1 MMKKRNRKRIS
12 CLLSALLLLVMSI
25 GWSVMAMADDA
36 VNKDSSKPTVWIIGD
51 STVSS
56 FADNYYYPRYGWGTQ
71 IDKYL
76 DGTYEVK
83 NIALSGRSSKSYV
96 NDKEYKELTAGMK
109 QGDYLLIGF
118 GHNDEKAE
126 ADRYTDPNGDY
137 KTAGSFANSLYENY
151 IKPAQAAGTTV
162 ILCTPIVRRTATAE
176 WSDSNLHITKDSG
189 DFKGGDYAQSIRNL
203 GKELNIPVVDMTKM
217 TKELYDTLGPDETV
231 NLHAWTSSK
240 ATSVDNTHTN
250 IYGGTYNAYLV
261 TKTIKEL
268 GVAGISEH
276 ITAKEAPVKA
286 DVLKSNPDYKEAE
299 YSGELKQS
307 ELWKDAGVF
316 KGSIFGDIGG
326 DPNLIK
332 DKFILEGNEDGS
344 IHIAV
349 NGKGKI
355 SSTTDGMAMYY
366 YKVPADSNFVITA
379 NATVNSINK
388 HNQVAFGL
396 MARDAMYIDVNDK
409 SALGDYVAAGSIQQG
424 TANCFKR
431 KDGALGYGGKLE
443 NPVEAGKTYALKI
456 ESNSDGY
463 ACTFGDNAAIS
474 GGFDFKLTSIDA
486 DYVYVG
492 LFVARQADVTF
503 SDIKLVVDGKVV
515 TGSDVKPDDNKPGD
529 NKPGDNKPGD
539 NKPGDNKPGDNK
551 PGDNKPGDNKPGDNT
566 PSTPSDTPNTPS
578 DTPSTP
584 SDTPSTPSDTP
595 STPDS
600 DKVNAVIKADAGI
613 NIKAEVPVSGITF
626 TEEEKKEI
634 ENGSTV
640 SVSMEVKDV
649 TATVSESD
657 KKLVEDKVK
666 EVLNNGVV
674 GAYLDLTLLKKV
686 GSLKEVSVTET
697 AAGVVVKLDI
707 PESLKNTDSSVE
719 RKYTVVRI
727 HDGVAEALET
737 SCENGV
743 ITFTTDKFSTYA
755 ICYEDVAATG
765 NGQASDNT
773 INTGDVYNIAL
784 YVLFAVV
791 SCAGLAF
798 VVLRRKSV
806 VR

>member
-503 SDIKLVVDGKVV
+503 SDIKLVVDGKVI
-515 TGSDVKPDDNKPGD
+515 TGSDVKPD
-529 NKPGDNKPGD
+529 
-539 NKPGDNKPGDNK
+539 
-551 PGDNKPGDNKPGDNT
+551 DNKPGDNKPGDNT

-765 NGQASDNT
+765 NGQSSDNT

>member
-268 GVAGISEH
+268 GVAGMSEH

-539 NKPGDNKPGDNK
+539 NKPGDNKPGDN
-551 PGDNKPGDNKPGDNT
+551 T
-566 PSTPSDTPNTPS
+566 PSTPSDTPN
-578 DTPSTP
+578 TP

-674 GAYLDLTLLKKV
+674 GVYLDLTLLKKV

>member
-539 NKPGDNKPGDNK
+539 NKPGDN
-551 PGDNKPGDNKPGDNT
+551 T
-566 PSTPSDTPNTPS
+566 PSTPS

-584 SDTPSTPSDTP
+584 SDTPNTPSDTP

-765 NGQASDNT
+765 NGQSSDNT

>member
-36 VNKDSSKPTVWIIGD
+36 VNKYSSKPTVWIIGD

-539 NKPGDNKPGDNK
+539 N
-551 PGDNKPGDNKPGDNT
+551 T
-566 PSTPSDTPNTPS
+566 PSTPSDTPNTPSDTPSTPSDTPSTPS

-765 NGQASDNT
+765 NGQSSDNT

>member
-151 IKPAQAAGTTV
+151 IKTAQAAGTTV

-539 NKPGDNKPGDNK
+539 N
-551 PGDNKPGDNKPGDNT
+551 T
-566 PSTPSDTPNTPS
+566 PSTPSDTPN
-578 DTPSTP
+578 TP

-765 NGQASDNT
+765 NGQSSDNT

>member
-276 ITAKEAPVKA
+276 ITAKEAPVKT

-539 NKPGDNKPGDNK
+539 NKPGDNKPGDN
-551 PGDNKPGDNKPGDNT
+551 T
-566 PSTPSDTPNTPS
+566 PSTPSDTPN
-578 DTPSTP
+578 
-584 SDTPSTPSDTP
+584 TPSDTP

-765 NGQASDNT
+765 NGQSSDNT

>member
-503 SDIKLVVDGKVV
+503 SDIKLVVDGKVI

-529 NKPGDNKPGD
+529 NKPDDNKPGD
-539 NKPGDNKPGDNK
+539 NKPGN
-551 PGDNKPGDNKPGDNT
+551 
-566 PSTPSDTPNTPS
+566 STPSDTPDDNKPG
-578 DTPSTP
+578 DSTP

-595 STPDS
+595 STSDS
-600 DKVNAVIKADAGI
+600 DKVNAVIKADDGI

>member
-539 NKPGDNKPGDNK
+539 NKPGDN
-551 PGDNKPGDNKPGDNT
+551 T

-765 NGQASDNT
+765 NGQSSDNT

-791 SCAGLAF
+791 SCEGLAF

>member
-503 SDIKLVVDGKVV
+503 SDIKLVVDGKVI
-515 TGSDVKPDDNKPGD
+515 TGSDVNPDDNKPGD

-551 PGDNKPGDNKPGDNT
+551 PGDNKPDDNKPGDNT
-566 PSTPSDTPNTPS
+566 PSTPSDTPN
-578 DTPSTP
+578 TP

-765 NGQASDNT
+765 NGQSSDNT

>member
-503 SDIKLVVDGKVV
+503 SDIKLVVDGKVI
-515 TGSDVKPDDNKPGD
+515 TGSDVKPD
-529 NKPGDNKPGD
+529 
-539 NKPGDNKPGDNK
+539 DNK

-566 PSTPSDTPNTPS
+566 PSTPSDTPN
-578 DTPSTP
+578 TP

-765 NGQASDNT
+765 NGQSSDNT

>member
-96 NDKEYKELTAGMK
+96 NDKEYNELTSGMK

-162 ILCTPIVRRTATAE
+162 ILCTPIVRRTATTE

-539 NKPGDNKPGDNK
+539 NKPD
-551 PGDNKPGDNKPGDNT
+551 DNKPGDNT

-765 NGQASDNT
+765 NGQSSDNT

>member
-83 NIALSGRSSKSYV
+83 N
-96 NDKEYKELTAGMK
+96 KEYNELTSGMK

-203 GKELNIPVVDMTKM
+203 GNELNIPVVDMTKM

-355 SSTTDGMAMYY
+355 SSTTDGIAMYY
-366 YKVPADSNFVITA
+366 YKVPAGSNFVITA

-503 SDIKLVVDGKVV
+503 SDIKLVVDGKVI
-515 TGSDVKPDDNKPGD
+515 TGSDVKPGDTPDDSKPGDSTPSDTPDDNKPGDSTPSDTPDDNKPGD
-529 NKPGDNKPGD
+529 N
-539 NKPGDNKPGDNK
+539 
-551 PGDNKPGDNKPGDNT
+551 
-566 PSTPSDTPNTPS
+566 TPSDTPNTPS
-578 DTPSTP
+578 DTPST
-584 SDTPSTPSDTP
+584 S
-595 STPDS
+595 DS
-600 DKVNAVIKADAGI
+600 DKVNAVIKADDGI

-634 ENGSTV
+634 ENGSAV

-697 AAGVVVKLDI
+697 AAGVVVRLDI

-791 SCAGLAF
+791 SCAGFAF

>member
-137 KTAGSFANSLYENY
+137 KTAGSFSNSLYENY

-503 SDIKLVVDGKVV
+503 SDIKLVVDGKVI
-515 TGSDVKPDDNKPGD
+515 TGSDVNPDDNKPGD

-551 PGDNKPGDNKPGDNT
+551 PDDNKPGDNT

-613 NIKAEVPVSGITF
+613 NIKAELPVSGITF

-649 TATVSESD
+649 TDTVSESD

-765 NGQASDNT
+765 NGQSSDNT

>member
-539 NKPGDNKPGDNK
+539 N
-551 PGDNKPGDNKPGDNT
+551 T

-578 DTPSTP
+578 DTP

-737 SCENGV
+737 GCENGV

-765 NGQASDNT
+765 NGQSSDNT

>member
-503 SDIKLVVDGKVV
+503 SDIKLVVDGKVI
-515 TGSDVKPDDNKPGD
+515 TGSDVNPDDNKPGD

-551 PGDNKPGDNKPGDNT
+551 PDDNKPGDNT
-566 PSTPSDTPNTPS
+566 PSTPSDTPN
-578 DTPSTP
+578 TP

-765 NGQASDNT
+765 NGQSSDNT

>member
-355 SSTTDGMAMYY
+355 SSTTDGIAMYY

-409 SALGDYVAAGSIQQG
+409 SALGDYVAAGSIKQG

-431 KDGALGYGGKLE
+431 KDGALGYGGTLE

-503 SDIKLVVDGKVV
+503 SDIKLVVDGKVI
-515 TGSDVKPDDNKPGD
+515 TGSDVKPGDTPDDSKPGD
-529 NKPGDNKPGD
+529 STPSDTPD
-539 NKPGDNKPGDNK
+539 
-551 PGDNKPGDNKPGDNT
+551 DNKPGDNT
-566 PSTPSDTPNTPS
+566 PSDTPN
-578 DTPSTP
+578 
-584 SDTPSTPSDTP
+584 TPSDTP

>member
-268 GVAGISEH
+268 GVAGMSEH

-409 SALGDYVAAGSIQQG
+409 SALGDYVAAGSIQKG
-424 TANCFKR
+424 KANCFNR

-539 NKPGDNKPGDNK
+539 NKPGDN
-551 PGDNKPGDNKPGDNT
+551 T
-566 PSTPSDTPNTPS
+566 PSTPSDTPN
-578 DTPSTP
+578 TP

-765 NGQASDNT
+765 NGQSSDNT

>member
-51 STVSS
+51 STVSF

-539 NKPGDNKPGDNK
+539 NKPGDNKPGDN
-551 PGDNKPGDNKPGDNT
+551 T

-578 DTPSTP
+578 DTP

-765 NGQASDNT
+765 NGQSSDNT

>member
-96 NDKEYKELTAGMK
+96 NDKEYNELISGMK

-162 ILCTPIVRRTATAE
+162 ILCTPIVRRTATTE

-355 SSTTDGMAMYY
+355 SSTTDGIAMYY

-409 SALGDYVAAGSIQQG
+409 SALGDYVAAGSIKQG

-431 KDGALGYGGKLE
+431 KDGALGYGGTLE

-492 LFVARQADVTF
+492 LFAARQADVTF
-503 SDIKLVVDGKVV
+503 SDIKLVVDGKVI
-515 TGSDVKPDDNKPGD
+515 TGSDVKPGDTPDDSKPGDSTPSDTPDDNKPGD
-529 NKPGDNKPGD
+529 
-539 NKPGDNKPGDNK
+539 
-551 PGDNKPGDNKPGDNT
+551 
-566 PSTPSDTPNTPS
+566 S
-578 DTPSTP
+578 TPSTP
-584 SDTPSTPSDTP
+584 SDTPSTS
-595 STPDS
+595 DS
-600 DKVNAVIKADAGI
+600 DKVNAVIKADDGI

>member
-96 NDKEYKELTAGMK
+96 NDKEYNELTSGMK

-355 SSTTDGMAMYY
+355 SSTTDGIAMYY

-409 SALGDYVAAGSIQQG
+409 SALGDYVAAGSIKQG

-431 KDGALGYGGKLE
+431 KDGALGYGGTLE

-503 SDIKLVVDGKVV
+503 SDIKLVVDGKVI
-515 TGSDVKPDDNKPGD
+515 TGSDVKPGDTPDDSKPGD
-529 NKPGDNKPGD
+529 STPSDTPD
-539 NKPGDNKPGDNK
+539 
-551 PGDNKPGDNKPGDNT
+551 DNKPGDNT
-566 PSTPSDTPNTPS
+566 PSDTPN
-578 DTPSTP
+578 
-584 SDTPSTPSDTP
+584 TPSDTP

>member
-137 KTAGSFANSLYENY
+137 KTAGSFSNSLYENY
-151 IKPAQAAGTTV
+151 IKPTQAAGTTV

-503 SDIKLVVDGKVV
+503 SDIKLVVDGKVI
-515 TGSDVKPDDNKPGD
+515 TGSDVNPDDNKPGD

-551 PGDNKPGDNKPGDNT
+551 PDDNKPGDNT
-566 PSTPSDTPNTPS
+566 PSTPSDTPN
-578 DTPSTP
+578 TP

-765 NGQASDNT
+765 NGQSSDNT

>member
-96 NDKEYKELTAGMK
+96 NDKEYNELTSGMK

-162 ILCTPIVRRTATAE
+162 ILCTPIVRRTATTE

-355 SSTTDGMAMYY
+355 SSTTDGIAMYY

-409 SALGDYVAAGSIQQG
+409 SALGDYVAAGSIKQG

-431 KDGALGYGGKLE
+431 KDGALGYGGTLE

-492 LFVARQADVTF
+492 LFAARQADVTF
-503 SDIKLVVDGKVV
+503 SDIKLVVDGKVI
-515 TGSDVKPDDNKPGD
+515 TGSDVKPGDTPDDSKPGDSTPSDTPDDNKPGD
-529 NKPGDNKPGD
+529 N
-539 NKPGDNKPGDNK
+539 
-551 PGDNKPGDNKPGDNT
+551 
-566 PSTPSDTPNTPS
+566 TPSDTPNTPS
-578 DTPSTP
+578 DTPST
-584 SDTPSTPSDTP
+584 S
-595 STPDS
+595 DS
-600 DKVNAVIKADAGI
+600 DKVNAVIKADDGI

>member
-96 NDKEYKELTAGMK
+96 NDKEYNELTSGMK

-231 NLHAWTSSK
+231 NLHVWTSSK

-355 SSTTDGMAMYY
+355 SSTTDGIAMYY
-366 YKVPADSNFVITA
+366 YKVPAGSNFVITA

-503 SDIKLVVDGKVV
+503 SDIKLVVDGKVI
-515 TGSDVKPDDNKPGD
+515 TGSDVKPGDTPDDSKPGDSTPSDTPDDNKPGD
-529 NKPGDNKPGD
+529 
-539 NKPGDNKPGDNK
+539 
-551 PGDNKPGDNKPGDNT
+551 
-566 PSTPSDTPNTPS
+566 STPSDTPNTPS
-578 DTPSTP
+578 DTPST
-584 SDTPSTPSDTP
+584 S
-595 STPDS
+595 DS
-600 DKVNAVIKADAGI
+600 DKVNAVIKADDGI

-634 ENGSTV
+634 ENGSAV

-697 AAGVVVKLDI
+697 AAGVVVRLDI

-791 SCAGLAF
+791 SCAGFAF

>member
-539 NKPGDNKPGDNK
+539 N
-551 PGDNKPGDNKPGDNT
+551 T
-566 PSTPSDTPNTPS
+566 PSTPSDTPN
-578 DTPSTP
+578 
-584 SDTPSTPSDTP
+584 TPSDTP

-765 NGQASDNT
+765 NGQSSDNT

>member
-56 FADNYYYPRYGWGTQ
+56 FADKYYYPRYGWGTQ

-96 NDKEYKELTAGMK
+96 NDKEYNELTSGMK

-355 SSTTDGMAMYY
+355 SSTTDGIAMYY

-503 SDIKLVVDGKVV
+503 SDIKLVVDGKVI
-515 TGSDVKPDDNKPGD
+515 TGSDVKPGDTPDDSKPGDSTPSDTPDDNKPGD
-529 NKPGDNKPGD
+529 N
-539 NKPGDNKPGDNK
+539 
-551 PGDNKPGDNKPGDNT
+551 
-566 PSTPSDTPNTPS
+566 TPSDTPNTPS
-578 DTPSTP
+578 DTPST
-584 SDTPSTPSDTP
+584 S
-595 STPDS
+595 DS
-600 DKVNAVIKADAGI
+600 DKVNAVIKADDGI

-707 PESLKNTDSSVE
+707 PENLKNTDSSVE

>member
-137 KTAGSFANSLYENY
+137 KTAGSFSNSLYENY

-503 SDIKLVVDGKVV
+503 SDIKLVVDGKVI
-515 TGSDVKPDDNKPGD
+515 TGSDVNPD
-529 NKPGDNKPGD
+529 DNKPGD

-613 NIKAEVPVSGITF
+613 NIKAELPVSGITF

-765 NGQASDNT
+765 NGQSSDNT

>member
-539 NKPGDNKPGDNK
+539 N
-551 PGDNKPGDNKPGDNT
+551 T
-566 PSTPSDTPNTPS
+566 PSTPSDTPNTPSDTPNTPS

-765 NGQASDNT
+765 NGQSSDNT

>member
-268 GVAGISEH
+268 GVAGMSEH

-539 NKPGDNKPGDNK
+539 NKPGDN
-551 PGDNKPGDNKPGDNT
+551 T
-566 PSTPSDTPNTPS
+566 PSTPSDTPN
-578 DTPSTP
+578 TP

-765 NGQASDNT
+765 NGQSSDNT

>member
-503 SDIKLVVDGKVV
+503 SDIKLVVDGKVI
-515 TGSDVKPDDNKPGD
+515 TGSDVNPD
-529 NKPGDNKPGD
+529 DNKPGD

-566 PSTPSDTPNTPS
+566 PSTPSDTPN
-578 DTPSTP
+578 TP

-674 GAYLDLTLLKKV
+674 GVYLDLTLLKKV

>member
-203 GKELNIPVVDMTKM
+203 GKELDIPVVDMTKM

-529 NKPGDNKPGD
+529 NKPDDNKPG
-539 NKPGDNKPGDNK
+539 N
-551 PGDNKPGDNKPGDNT
+551 
-566 PSTPSDTPNTPS
+566 STPSDTPNTPS
-578 DTPSTP
+578 DTPNTP
-584 SDTPSTPSDTP
+584 SDTPSNTP

-743 ITFTTDKFSTYA
+743 ITFTTDKFFTYA

>member
-503 SDIKLVVDGKVV
+503 SDIKLVVDGKVI
-515 TGSDVKPDDNKPGD
+515 TGSDVNPD
-529 NKPGDNKPGD
+529 
-539 NKPGDNKPGDNK
+539 DNK

-566 PSTPSDTPNTPS
+566 PSTPSDTPNTPSDTPS

>member
-96 NDKEYKELTAGMK
+96 NDKEYNELTSGMK

-162 ILCTPIVRRTATAE
+162 ILCTPIVRRTATTE

-355 SSTTDGMAMYY
+355 SSTTDGIAMYY

-431 KDGALGYGGKLE
+431 KDGALGYGGTLE

-503 SDIKLVVDGKVV
+503 SDIKLVVDGKVI
-515 TGSDVKPDDNKPGD
+515 TGSDVKPGDTPDDSKPGD
-529 NKPGDNKPGD
+529 STPSDTPD
-539 NKPGDNKPGDNK
+539 
-551 PGDNKPGDNKPGDNT
+551 DNKPGDNT
-566 PSTPSDTPNTPS
+566 PS
-578 DTPSTP
+578 DTPST
-584 SDTPSTPSDTP
+584 S
-595 STPDS
+595 DS
-600 DKVNAVIKADAGI
+600 DKVNAVIKADDGI

-707 PESLKNTDSSVE
+707 PESLKNTDASVE

>member
-539 NKPGDNKPGDNK
+539 NKPGDNKPGDN
-551 PGDNKPGDNKPGDNT
+551 T

-765 NGQASDNT
+765 NGQSSDNT

>member
-203 GKELNIPVVDMTKM
+203 GKELDIPVVDMTKM

-529 NKPGDNKPGD
+529 NKPGDNKPD
-539 NKPGDNKPGDNK
+539 
-551 PGDNKPGDNKPGDNT
+551 DNKPGDNT
-566 PSTPSDTPNTPS
+566 PSTPSDTP
-578 DTPSTP
+578 ST
-584 SDTPSTPSDTP
+584 S
-595 STPDS
+595 DS
-600 DKVNAVIKADAGI
+600 DKVNAVIKADDGI

-765 NGQASDNT
+765 NGQSSDNT

>member
-162 ILCTPIVRRTATAE
+162 ILCTPIVRRTATSE

-539 NKPGDNKPGDNK
+539 N
-551 PGDNKPGDNKPGDNT
+551 
-566 PSTPSDTPNTPS
+566 
-578 DTPSTP
+578 
-584 SDTPSTPSDTP
+584 TPSTPSDTP

-765 NGQASDNT
+765 NGQSSDNT

>member
-203 GKELNIPVVDMTKM
+203 GKELDIPVVDMTKM

-539 NKPGDNKPGDNK
+539 N
-551 PGDNKPGDNKPGDNT
+551 T

-765 NGQASDNT
+765 NGQSSDNT

>member
-539 NKPGDNKPGDNK
+539 NKPGDN
-551 PGDNKPGDNKPGDNT
+551 T
-566 PSTPSDTPNTPS
+566 PSTPSDTPN
-578 DTPSTP
+578 
-584 SDTPSTPSDTP
+584 TPSDTP

-626 TEEEKKEI
+626 TEEEKKKI

-765 NGQASDNT
+765 NGQSSDNT

>member
-1 MMKKRNRKRIS
+1 MKKRNRKRIS

-36 VNKDSSKPTVWIIGD
+36 VNKDSSKSTVWIIGD

-96 NDKEYKELTAGMK
+96 NDKEYNELTSGMK
-109 QGDYLLIGF
+109 QGDYLLIDF

-355 SSTTDGMAMYY
+355 SSTTDGIAMYY

-409 SALGDYVAAGSIQQG
+409 SALGDYVAAGSIKQG

-431 KDGALGYGGKLE
+431 KDGALGYGGTLE

-539 NKPGDNKPGDNK
+539 NKPGDNKPGDN
-551 PGDNKPGDNKPGDNT
+551 T

-634 ENGSTV
+634 ESGSTV
-640 SVSMEVKDV
+640 SVSMEVKDI

>member
-203 GKELNIPVVDMTKM
+203 GKELDIPVVDMTKM

-316 KGSIFGDIGG
+316 KGSIFGDLGG

-409 SALGDYVAAGSIQQG
+409 SALGDYVAAGSIKQG

-431 KDGALGYGGKLE
+431 KDGALGYGGTLE

-515 TGSDVKPDDNKPGD
+515 TGSDVKPD
-529 NKPGDNKPGD
+529 
-539 NKPGDNKPGDNK
+539 DNKPGDNK

>member
-539 NKPGDNKPGDNK
+539 N
-551 PGDNKPGDNKPGDNT
+551 
-566 PSTPSDTPNTPS
+566 
-578 DTPSTP
+578 TPSTP

-765 NGQASDNT
+765 NGQSSDNT